1 MSPEANAK
9 VIPKMELNLFGISC
23 ASDLELLGFKS
34 ADFSRFSILH
44 QSSLADDN
52 KAAIKTGDKLFTC
65 LYLCKARFF
74 YKSNEKQ

>member
-23 ASDLELLGFKS
+23 SSDLEMLGFKS

-52 KAAIKTGDKLFTC
+52 KAAIKTQDKLVYLSVQCTLIFDYFT
-65 LYLCKARFF
+65 
-74 YKSNEKQ
+74 